1 MFVYGFPKIWLGL
14 LFTHVHTCVNKFSMS
29 HGSLSLL
36 CMMKVMVSHFEHG
49 THKATNAL
57 NLVLLVLVWFCQNG
71 QNASFQSVILQFSNT
86 VRNSIL
92 LGLKNVLDTKC
103 IQDACIWK

>member
-29 HGSLSLL
+29 HGSWSLL

-57 NLVLLVLVWFCQNG
+57 NFVLLVLVWFC
-71 QNASFQSVILQFSNT
+71 
-86 VRNSIL
+86 
-92 LGLKNVLDTKC
+92 
-103 IQDACIWK
+103 